1 MEPKPILHGT
11 MASAKPIVPVILSG
25 GTGTRLW
32 PMSRGLYPK
41 QLLPLAGSQSLLKEA
56 LLGAGDPRRYSLPI
70 VVCNEDH
77 RFMVAEQLREIEV
90 VPEAILVEPIARSTA
105 AAIAA
110 AAILVSRR
118 EPDAL
123 LLVLPA
129 DHSVRDPAAF
139 QAAVDR
145 GVPGALRGLLV
156 TFGVLPDR
164 PETGFGYIRC
174 RGPIDAV
181 PSCLAVEQFVE
192 KPDLARA
199 SAYVASGEYFW
210 NSGRFLFRADAYLA
224 ELARLDAEIGSACQ
238 KAVSGAHH
246 DKEFVRLQVDGFSE
260 APAKSI
266 DCAVM
271 ERTDRAALVPVDMG
285 WTDVGTWSTLWD
297 IGEKDATDNVT
308 VGDVV
313 ALETEGSYVRSENQ
327 LVAAFGVKD
336 LTIVATDDAVL
347 VAPRERA
354 QDVRYLVDRLRA
366 IGRKE
371 AHSHRTVHRPW
382 GCFRSIDMGEGF
394 QVKRITVKPGGRI
407 SLQKH
412 AHRAEHWVVVQGRAR
427 VTRDDEIIDLRAS
440 ESATIPLGAVH
451 RLENTG
457 NELLHLIEV
466 QTGSY
471 LGEDDIVRFQ
481 DNYGRT

>member
-1 MEPKPILHGT
+1 MEPKPIDLGT
-11 MASAKPIVPVILSG
+11 ATSVDRIVPVILSG

-41 QLLPLAGSQSLLKEA
+41 QLLPLAGPQSLLKEA
-56 LLGAGDPRRYSLPI
+56 LLGAWDPRRYAAPI

-77 RFMVAEQLREIEV
+77 RFMVAEQLREVDV
-90 VPEAILVEPIARSTA
+90 VPETILVEPIARSTA

-110 AAILVSRR
+110 AAMLVSKR

-129 DHSVRDPAAF
+129 DHSVRNPAAF
-139 QAAVDR
+139 EAAVER
-145 GVPGALRGLLV
+145 GTAAALQGMLV
-156 TFGVLPDR
+156 TFGVSPDR

-174 RGPIDAV
+174 RGPIDAA
-181 PSCLAVEQFVE
+181 PGCFTVERFVE
-192 KPDLARA
+192 KPDPARA
-199 SAYVASGEYFW
+199 AAYVASGEYYW

-224 ELARLDAEIGSACQ
+224 ELARLDGDIGKACQ
-238 KAVSGAHH
+238 MAISGARH
-246 DKEFVRLQVDGFSE
+246 ENGFVRLDGAAFAG
-260 APAKSI
+260 APARSI

-271 ERTDRAALVPVDMG
+271 ERTDRAAVVPVDMG
-285 WTDVGTWSTLWD
+285 WTDVGCWSTLWG
-297 IGEKDATDNVT
+297 IGEKDATDNVII
-308 VGDVV
+308 GDVV
-313 ALETEGSYVRSENQ
+313 ALDTAGSYVRSESQ
-327 LVAAFGVKD
+327 LVAALGIKD

-354 QDVRYLVDRLRA
+354 QDVRHLVDRLRA
-366 IGRKE
+366 AGRKE
-371 AHSHRTVHRPW
+371 AYSHRTVYRPW
-382 GCFRSIDMGEGF
+382 GCFRSIDLGQGF

-427 VTRDDEIIDLRAS
+427 VTRDNEIIDLRAS

-471 LGEDDIVRFQ
+471 LGEDDIVRLE
-481 DNYGRT
+481 DSYGRI